1 MFQPKATPT
10 QYYTCPSRQL
20 QPIRCAAT
28 ATTSSKLVF
37 TKVAK
42 ESANTKGTSV
52 AAISRFG
59 SGRLAG
65 AFCLAL
71 LSTMAAEVAGENFDY
86 VQKNIQ
92 EVQARIAASAASAT
106 SATDTDAGSAPAEP
120 PTLPLLVAVSKTYPP
135 AAVSAA
141 ALAGQQHFGEN
152 YVKELITKAAQV
164 STRVHWHLIG
174 SLQTNKVRQL
184 LHEVPS
190 LYSVDSVDNPR
201 LASVL
206 QQEAAPINKKLRVLV
221 QVNAG
226 LEPQKSGVTGPT
238 WPDAEMGALALATFI
253 VQECPNLL
261 FKGFM
266 TVAPVDEE
274 SAVEAFT
281 RMKQLKA
288 KATENDIIKNALES
302 RARCWRMRPMSATTC
317 KGESL
322 QLSMG
327 MSSDMHLAIPRGST
341 QVRVGT
347 AIFGPRRSIV
357 H

>member
-71 LSTMAAEVAGENFDY
+71 LITMAAEVAGENFDY

-120 PTLPLLVAVSKTYPP
+120 PTLPLLVAEARCVGLTMH
-135 AAVSAA
+135 V
-141 ALAGQQHFGEN
+141 
-152 YVKELITKAAQV
+152 
-164 STRVHWHLIG
+164 G

-288 KATENDIIKNALES
+288 KATENDIIKNALE
-302 RARCWRMRPMSATTC
+302 